1 MGHYFFITDES
12 DHYLGHYQPILARWW
27 VLVMITKVMI
37 TLLVGT
43 KKKWSSY
50 KCISVA
56 WMKSDGDHFV
66 MAVMITSEVIL
77 PSLRSILDY
86 TNLNWQTPN
95 LFHKLTYYGD
105 YLRLLTEKIW
115 FLVKIVWFSLEI
127 WLFSRR
133 FLIFLPP
140 RASKTCSFT

>member
-1 MGHYFFITDES
+1 MGHYFFITNES
-12 DHYLGHYQPILARWW
+12 DHYLGHYQPLLSRWW

-66 MAVMITSEVIL
+66 MAVMITFEVIL
-77 PSLRSILDY
+77 PSLRKTFALSVSVQWFNQMIKFSFLFCSFRKWSFDEYEWTFFEASIA
-86 TNLNWQTPN
+86 
-95 LFHKLTYYGD
+95 
-105 YLRLLTEKIW
+105 I
-115 FLVKIVWFSLEI
+115 SLHS
-127 WLFSRR
+127 WYVT
-133 FLIFLPP
+133 FLPL
-140 RASKTCSFT
+140 S